1 MSCVG
6 PWEQNFLI
14 IENYVPNRTP
24 THSYTASFTLRTQET
39 SPAGPHYIYT
49 RSHASLGFWMAGRS
63 VVDLPLT
70 SKKRACG
77 CNGVLG
83 PELLLRDQGL
93 SS

>member
-1 MSCVG
+1 MVIRPRINNTTEEMKMATLG
-6 PWEQNFLI
+6 P
-14 IENYVPNRTP
+14 
-24 THSYTASFTLRTQET
+24 FTTGPMLAITLQT

-83 PELLLRDQGL
+83 GDGSWEVEE
-93 SS
+93 